1 MKRNDIYK
9 ELIEIRNQL
18 RTYLAEDSPIN
29 QLIDTINQGN
39 QLHYNQF
46 DCMADVIQRFEKVKD
61 QMYAIERETE
71 WIKDGKF
78 HKPWN
83 NR

>member
-9 ELIEIRNQL
+9 ELIEIRDQL

-29 QLIDTINQGN
+29 QLIDAINQGD
-39 QLHYNQF
+39 QLNYNQF
-46 DCMADVIQRFEKVKD
+46 NCMEEVIQRFEKVKD